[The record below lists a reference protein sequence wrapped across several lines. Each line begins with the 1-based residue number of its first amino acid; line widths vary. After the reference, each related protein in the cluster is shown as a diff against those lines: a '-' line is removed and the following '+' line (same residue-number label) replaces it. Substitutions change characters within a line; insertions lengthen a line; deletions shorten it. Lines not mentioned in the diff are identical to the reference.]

1 MELSGKTLV
10 IANCSLN
17 LPSTKT
23 VRLLTVS
30 VLKSIRKTWR
40 NGNGV
45 DVVDEGTSFKDQR
58 FYIV

>member
-1 MELSGKTLV
+1 
-10 IANCSLN
+10 
-17 LPSTKT
+17 
-23 VRLLTVS
+23 VS